1 MPSSFIACLYLNG
14 HELNVSCLTGTV
26 VLDEKLMAAF
36 CEKGRMVINGPL
48 TAPLKSAHLATPGAI
63 PGLYANTC
71 IRAWVSPAC
80 VGL

>member
-1 MPSSFIACLYLNG
+1 
-14 HELNVSCLTGTV
+14 
-26 VLDEKLMAAF
+26 MAAF
-36 CEKGRMVINGPL
+36 CEKGRRVINGPL